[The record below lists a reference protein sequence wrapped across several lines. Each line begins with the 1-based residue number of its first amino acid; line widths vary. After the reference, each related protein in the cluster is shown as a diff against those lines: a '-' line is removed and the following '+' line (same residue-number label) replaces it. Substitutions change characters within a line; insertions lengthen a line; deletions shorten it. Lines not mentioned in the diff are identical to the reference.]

1 MIKKSHLCSMH
12 LFRDQFLSVLCQFN
26 GWPLSRLHLSFK
38 SLDETSFC
46 WMYHRQW
53 FNLIDYGYNIAL
65 IGLIIQSSV
74 LLISGYLQTKML
86 QLCLISLDKKTTLVL
101 YKSWCVVH
109 VSHFEIITVVDL
121 NVLTRYRYLTFV
133 NDSFHVSNGIK
144 IVVLKNQF

>member
-12 LFRDQFLSVLCQFN
+12 LFRDQCLSVWCKFN
-26 GWPLSRLHLSFK
+26 GWPLSRLYLSFK

-46 WMYHRQW
+46 WMYHRHC

-121 NVLTRYRYLTFV
+121 NVLTRYRYLTFD